1 VKDTDISLFE
11 ENTSDNE
18 QIFGKKIWR
27 IIPYVKNY
35 WKRATLG
42 IGTNAFARA
51 FDLIPFVAMGFA
63 VDYYEGGIVTGPD
76 FFVNLISGNPEIGYG
91 ALIIFCFSMLA
102 LFQGVSDYCWQSLG
116 YKVQHDLRMDATKN
130 LVKMEVSYYD
140 LRQTGALMSILSSDV
155 NQLEDVIS
163 DSSTSIIRLIIT
175 TFTAFVI
182 LYLMSWKLV
191 LVLFGPLLLIFPL
204 VWWFSTR
211 VQRKYRKQRES
222 TGDIN
227 SILENLISGI
237 SVVQSYN
244 AQKYEVNRVNSES
257 ETYRDQAIGASAVRN
272 RFIPG
277 LYVVAGL
284 AFGILVSIGGYLV
297 ENQEISVGNFV
308 TFLLISTRMTFPL
321 FIFGVLLNQLQRG
334 EAAARRVFAI
344 TDLEP
349 SIVDNSDAKELT
361 EGINSIEF
369 KNVHFT
375 YPETESPVLNG
386 ISFKLSCG
394 DFLGIMGHTGAGK
407 STILKLLLRFYEPNN
422 GEIYINEQ
430 NIQSFTLDSIRN
442 QLGFVSQ
449 DPFLFYGT
457 IEENVV
463 YARECKQEDVERAL
477 ELAGATEFIES
488 QENGLQTKVGG
499 RGVKLSG
506 GQKSRVSLA
515 RALLKNPSLLILDE
529 ASSALDAETEKRIQQ
544 NLLDSGG
551 ERMTIAVAHRLSTIR
566 NANEILSIVDGIIVE
581 RGKHEDL
588 IKSQG
593 VYHSQWK
600 IQTGEIE
607 K

>member
-1 VKDTDISLFE
+1 MKDADIS
-11 ENTSDNE
+11 SNE
-18 QIFGKKIWR
+18 DEKIESKQIIGNQIWR
-27 IIPYVKNY
+27 IVPYVKSY

-42 IGTNAFARA
+42 ISTNGFARA
-51 FDLIPFVAMGFA
+51 FDLIPFVAMGLA
-63 VDYYEGGIVTGPD
+63 VDYYQSGNLTGPSFLVD
-76 FFVNLISGNPEIGYG
+76 LISANPELGYG
-91 ALIIFCFSMLA
+91 ALIFSCFTMLA
-102 LFQGVSDYCWQSLG
+102 LFQGISDYCWQSLG

-163 DSSTSIIRLIIT
+163 DSSTSIIRLVIT
-175 TFTAFVI
+175 TLTAFTI
-182 LYLMSWKLV
+182 LFFMSWKLV
-191 LVLFGPLLLIFPL
+191 VVLFGPLLLIFPL

-237 SVVQSYN
+237 SVVQAYN
-244 AQKYEVNRVNSES
+244 AQKYEVNRVNHES

-277 LYVVAGL
+277 LYAVAGI
-284 AFGILVSIGGYLV
+284 AFGILVTVGGYLV
-297 ENQEISVGNFV
+297 AGDEISVGNFV

-344 TDLEP
+344 TDLEA
-349 SIVDNSDAKELT
+349 SIYDNPNSQELNK
-361 EGINSIEF
+361 GINSIEF
-369 KNVHFT
+369 KNVFFT
-375 YPETESPVLNG
+375 YPETETPVLNG
-386 ISFKLSCG
+386 ISFKLNHG

-407 STILKLLLRFYEPNN
+407 STILKLLLRFYEPDK
-422 GEIYINEQ
+422 GEILINDTP
-430 NIQSFTLDSIRN
+430 IQLFTLESIRN

-457 IEENVV
+457 IEDNVV
-463 YARECKQEDVERAL
+463 YARKSSEEEVKHAL
-477 ELAGATEFIES
+477 DLAGAKEFVEN
-488 QENGLQTKVGG
+488 QEDGLKTKVGG

-506 GQKSRVSLA
+506 GQKARISLA

-529 ASSALDAETEKRIQQ
+529 ASSALDAETEKKIQQ
-544 NLLDSGG
+544 NLLDSGSG
-551 ERMTIAVAHRLSTIR
+551 RTTIAVAHRLSTIR
-566 NANEILSIVDGIIVE
+566 NANEILSMVDGIVVE
-581 RGKHEDL
+581 RGTHKQLLDS
-588 IKSQG
+588 KG
-593 VYHSQWK
+593 VYQSQWQ
-600 IQTGEIE
+600 IQTGQLD
-607 K
+607 